1 MKRSTPTLV
10 LCAAVLAAVAACTA
24 TGSDEPASPGSATS
38 EPAAESDPSEDSS
51 SESADDPEDD
61 AEAADSEDSD
71 ASDSDD
77 DASSADS
84 SSSASRPESS
94 SVTVDL
100 GGDTTVVEPTD
111 VYCSGEPG
119 DIEHI
124 IGKTDNQLP
133 LIEVSGSH
141 FAMVKLDQRGTPEK
155 TQDPQDISYGED
167 WVTFTDATVG
177 SATLDGSMVCTDW
190 ED

>member
-38 EPAAESDPSEDSS
+38 EPAAESDPSEDSA

-141 FAMVKLDQRGTPEK
+141 FAMVKLDQRGAPEK